1 MSDSFAWSTSWPAED
16 DESWR
21 GDRWLPDWPEE
32 AYLPVGEYALFQ
44 RDREVGT
51 WIETRSAAR

>member
-1 MSDSFAWSTSWPAED
+1 MTTRPWESED
-16 DESWR
+16 DELWR

-44 RDREVGT
+44 HDREAGT
-51 WIETRSAAR
+51 WIETRSAAI